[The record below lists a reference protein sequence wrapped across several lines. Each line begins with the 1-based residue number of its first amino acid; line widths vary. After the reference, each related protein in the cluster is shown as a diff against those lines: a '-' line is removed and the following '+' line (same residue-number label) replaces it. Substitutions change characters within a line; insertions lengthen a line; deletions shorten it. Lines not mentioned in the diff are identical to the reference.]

1 VVSIPDHLPDD
12 RQGAKADREEILGR
26 ISGGFDMN
34 ARRKKEPVKEPKRF
48 NYEVKFKPYNTGK
61 VLIGGNY
68 FPKTNY
74 VDKEG
79 EKVQAALLG
88 IESDFSRRRVRNFI
102 FYMLFVVFM
111 FFLAITYEELMR

>member
-1 VVSIPDHLPDD
+1 
-12 RQGAKADREEILGR
+12 
-26 ISGGFDMN
+26 MN
-34 ARRKKEPVKEPKRF
+34 ARRKKEPVKEPVKRF
-48 NYEVKFKPYNTGK
+48 HYEVKFKPYNTGK

-111 FFLAITYEELMR
+111 FFLAITYEELMK

>member
-1 VVSIPDHLPDD
+1 
-12 RQGAKADREEILGR
+12 
-26 ISGGFDMN
+26 MN

-48 NYEVKFKPYNTGK
+48 NYEVKFRPHNTGK

-111 FFLAITYEELMR
+111 FFLAITYEELMK

>member
-1 VVSIPDHLPDD
+1 
-12 RQGAKADREEILGR
+12 
-26 ISGGFDMN
+26 MT
-34 ARRKKEPVKEPKRF
+34 ARRKKEPVKETVKRF
-48 NYEVKFKPYNTGK
+48 HYEVKFKPYNTGK

-88 IESDFSRRRVRNFI
+88 IESDFSRRKVRNAI

-111 FFLAITYEELMR
+111 FFLAFTLEEIMK

>member
-1 VVSIPDHLPDD
+1 VVSIPRDLPDD
-12 RQGAKADREEILGR
+12 RQGAEADRKTILGR

-34 ARRKKEPVKEPKRF
+34 ARRKKEEPKRF
-48 NYEVKFKPYNTGK
+48 NYEVKYKPYNTGK

-88 IESDFSRRRVRNFI
+88 IESDFSRRKVRNFI
-102 FYMLFVVFM
+102 FYMVAVCFI
-111 FFLAITYEELMR
+111 FLVLASYERLI

>member
-1 VVSIPDHLPDD
+1 
-12 RQGAKADREEILGR
+12 
-26 ISGGFDMN
+26 MN
-34 ARRKKEPVKEPKRF
+34 ARRKKEEPKRF
-48 NYEVKFKPYNTGK
+48 HYEVKYKPYNTGK

-68 FPKTNY
+68 FPQQNHVT
-74 VDKEG
+74 KEG